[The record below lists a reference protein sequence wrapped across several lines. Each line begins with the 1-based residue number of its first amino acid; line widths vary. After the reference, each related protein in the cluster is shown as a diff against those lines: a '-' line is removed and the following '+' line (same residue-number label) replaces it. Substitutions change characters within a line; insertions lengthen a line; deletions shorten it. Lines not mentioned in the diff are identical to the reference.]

1 MVEDPCREGQPR
13 GRRGFSPRWQPCYG
27 VGAIIETYQPLK
39 RPVNKDKDR
48 IVVTT
53 FSGLTKNV
61 RWYCPKDCGNGG
73 MKGILGKT
81 RKLLRMG

>member
-1 MVEDPCREGQPR
+1 MKQMLCGSCQ
-13 GRRGFSPRWQPCYG
+13 
-27 VGAIIETYQPLK
+27 

-53 FSGLTKNV
+53 FIGVTKNV
-61 RWYCPKDCGNGG
+61 RWYCTKDCGSGG
-73 MKGILGKT
+73 LKGILGKT